1 MEVYIEYA
9 LAENFIL
16 DATLLYLAL
25 KTVRLTIEK
34 GRIFLAAFIGAI
46 LAVLFPLI
54 PLNGISAF
62 IARYLFGVILCLI
75 ATQAKKV
82 KEYLLVVAFFYLYT
96 FAFGGLLLGAYA
108 LFQPKISVE
117 GNYTISQTPVTIV
130 LVGACVFAVG
140 IVKIFT
146 LLYKKY
152 RRKKLL
158 YRCEI
163 SFNGEKIEGI
173 GLLDTGNGLT
183 CEGIPVCLID
193 KSLTA
198 GIEIPRYEEKTLF
211 VHTATGG
218 GELKIFQAQLQIY
231 SEEKKNI
238 IDKVYFA
245 LAPAALGKGYQII
258 LQPQLFKEDAPC

>member
-25 KTVRLTIEK
+25 KTVRLTIPK
-34 GRIFLAAFIGAI
+34 GRIVFAALIGATFA
-46 LAVLFPLI
+46 LLFPLI
-54 PLNGISAF
+54 PLNGVSAF
-62 IARYLFGVILCLI
+62 IVRYVFGVILCLI
-75 ATQAKKV
+75 ATQTKRV
-82 KEYLLVVAFFYLYT
+82 KDYFLVVAFFYLYT

-108 LFQPKISVE
+108 LFQPQISIE
-117 GNYTISQTPVTIV
+117 GNYTVSQTPVTIV

-146 LLYKKY
+146 SLYKKY

-158 YRCEI
+158 YQCKI
-163 SFNGEKIEGI
+163 FFNEEKVEGI
-173 GLLDTGNGLT
+173 GLLDTGNRLT
-183 CEGIPVCLID
+183 CDGIPVCLID
-193 KSLTA
+193 KSLAA
-198 GIEIPRYEEKTLF
+198 GLRLKPHIEKTLF

-245 LAPAALGKGYQII
+245 LAPATLGKGYQII
-258 LQPQLFKEDAPC
+258 LQPQLFKEDAP